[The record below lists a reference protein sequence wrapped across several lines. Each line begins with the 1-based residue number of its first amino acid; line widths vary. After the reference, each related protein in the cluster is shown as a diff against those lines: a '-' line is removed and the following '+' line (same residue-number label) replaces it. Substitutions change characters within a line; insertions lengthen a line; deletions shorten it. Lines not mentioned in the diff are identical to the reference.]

1 MARTSSSGST
11 AGGSSSSWEAGLEEL
26 AGRWELLEEGGGVD
40 AELGG
45 GVWLLPEELPWLLLL
60 LLG

>member
-1 MARTSSSGST
+1 MARTSSSGSA
-11 AGGSSSSWEAGLEEL
+11 AGGSSSSAWEAGLEEL

-45 GVWLLPEELPWLLLL
+45 GV
-60 LLG
+60 